1 VLQAGGACY
10 SRRLPPPRWLGG
22 LWLRRSSQEDCAR
35 LRRSFM
41 RGIVL
46 TPQGSRKAT
55 LVERVIELSHL
66 MVGSYGALWESSI
79 VDTD

>member
-1 VLQAGGACY
+1 
-10 SRRLPPPRWLGG
+10 
-22 LWLRRSSQEDCAR
+22 
-35 LRRSFM
+35 M